1 MRVSQ
6 HTAAAAASQC
16 VRPHIHKHTLSHVLC
31 LPPAPPL
38 AFPPSV
44 HQVDRA
50 STPWVIV
57 AVHAP
62 FYHTYLGH
70 YKEAECMRQAYEPL
84 LVEHGVDIVLSG
96 HVHAYERT
104 KPLVNYQVGGWL

>member
-1 MRVSQ
+1 MCRSTQ
-6 HTAAAAASQC
+6 LLLLPHNACARTYTNTPSHTFS
-16 VRPHIHKHTLSHVLC
+16 VFH
-31 LPPAPPL
+31 LPPPL

>member
-1 MRVSQ
+1 MRAPA
-6 HTAAAAASQC
+6 HT
-16 VRPHIHKHTLSHVLC
+16 HTHALSHVH
-31 LPPAPPL
+31 LPLLAP
-38 AFPPSV
+38 AFPLPSLVVTPPPV

-50 STPWVIV
+50 STPWLIV